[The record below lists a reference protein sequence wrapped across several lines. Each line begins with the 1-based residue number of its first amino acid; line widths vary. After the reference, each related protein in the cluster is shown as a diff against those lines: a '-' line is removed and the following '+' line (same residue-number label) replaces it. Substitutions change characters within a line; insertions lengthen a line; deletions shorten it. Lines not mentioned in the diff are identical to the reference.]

1 MSCYFIVSTYL
12 DAGKSRASYDDYIQL
27 VAPIVARYGGK
38 YLVRTEQLTPLS
50 PLWEPDRL
58 IVIRFPNRKQLD
70 QCFASEK
77 YRAIMEKRMCCT
89 DSRAIIAEGV
99 EYEDF

>member
-12 DAGKSRASYDDYIQL
+12 DSGKSRAGYDDYIRL
-27 VAPIVARYGGK
+27 VAPIVAHYGGK

-50 PLWEPDRL
+50 PLWKPDRL

-70 QCFASEK
+70 HCFASEE
-77 YRAIMEKRMCCT
+77 YRAI
-89 DSRAIIAEGV
+89 
-99 EYEDF
+99 